1 MDKYLPCTI
10 QMKSQRTDSC
20 WKLWNST
27 LVSRPTPAAAGEVR
41 VVPYWDHDTWHSVS
55 TRLYCDGLWVIV
67 AKHVFLWNWFLC
79 ISLNNFLWCWKQKV
93 DIIDRHK
100 LRHRGVQKLCVKW
113 NMLSR
118 RPSSDWMLLSHLLKV
133 FKSEING
140 CVLFKFYVN
149 CTKFKFP
156 NEAECVMSKLPIVA
170 PAHCTRGNITN
181 D

>member
-1 MDKYLPCTI
+1 METLELYSSVQTNPSSSGWGEGGSVASCVHTGTMTRD
-10 QMKSQRTDSC
+10 TDTG
-20 WKLWNST
+20 T
-27 LVSRPTPAAAGEVR
+27 L
-41 VVPYWDHDTWHSVS
+41 HDSVS